1 MPGVRE
7 GIEQKRYAEAEK
19 EAVRI
24 AAAIDR
30 LTGLLNDAAGTIE
43 RGAAR

>member
-1 MPGVRE
+1 VRE

-19 EAVRI
+19 EVVRV

-30 LTGLLNDAAGTIE
+30 LTALIEDAAGKVGGGT
-43 RGAAR
+43 R